1 MLDRVAS
8 VSVFKLIQLFVQDF
22 RLGTNSVDAAST
34 HLITAIWQPFSP
46 SVDSQPMY
54 QRIHLCR
61 CRSLSDAGGLLRGA
75 SGDVST
81 ARSPS
86 RRASVDAAADL
97 ARAAPPPRADVTGG
111 AAPPPADVSI
121 QGRAKGTAQASP
133 TAAAAGGGP
142 SLTKSRSR
150 RRSSFYWK
158 QNASFSART
167 ALPLHV
173 VPRSEPPGE
182 QLPSHESPVGVLS
195 RSVSFSPGSTSGLGR
210 TVSILVGD
218 LLTGDKY
225 GPGPG
230 SRTGSPLP
238 PVPKSALKRTTS
250 MPSGPLPLPRLDPSR
265 PQIDLGRTSPV
276 GEIGPADPLPNLAYT
291 ASNPVQN
298 PANLGTN
305 PANVAPDPAP
315 NPASPTPNPAPNP
328 AQNQWPNPGLSGPPV
343 KSQRSG
349 LSHAISRNLSR
360 GATKVQ
366 DFKHEYGGFM
376 RPYYFTIQVFF
387 YVSRRSLLA
396 NSETGVYFEHMTA
409 DREWNRALIEAHVC
423 SDYPS
428 DVRRRSLY
436 RRSLELKSL
445 SGGISP
451 RQNAACR
458 LCPTIRFTAIRKSHP
473 CLILDWFV

>member
-1 MLDRVAS
+1 MMMLGRVAS
-8 VSVFKLIQLFVQDF
+8 VSVFKLIELSVQDF

-34 HLITAIWQPFSP
+34 HLITTIWQPFSP

-54 QRIHLCR
+54 QRIHLSR
-61 CRSLSDAGGLLRGA
+61 CRSMSDAGGLLRGA

-81 ARSPS
+81 ARSSS
-86 RRASVDAAADL
+86 RRASVDAADL
-97 ARAAPPPRADVTGG
+97 ARAAPPPGADVTGG

-121 QGRAKGTAQASP
+121 QGRAEGTAQASP
-133 TAAAAGGGP
+133 TAVAAGGGP

-173 VPRSEPPGE
+173 VSRSEPPGE
-182 QLPSHESPVGVLS
+182 QLPSHDSPVGVLS

-210 TVSILVGD
+210 TVSIPVGD

-225 GPGPG
+225 SPG

-250 MPSGPLPLPRLDPSR
+250 LPSGPPRLPRLDPSR

-291 ASNPVQN
+291 ASNPVQT
-298 PANLGTN
+298 PANPGTN
-305 PANVAPDPAP
+305 PANPAP
-315 NPASPTPNPAPNP
+315 NPASPTPNVTTSPVPNP
-328 AQNQWPNPGLSGPPV
+328 AQTQGPKPGLSGPSV
-343 KSQRSG
+343 KTQRSG

-387 YVSRRSLLA
+387 YVSAGARLA
-396 NSETGVYFEHMTA
+396 MFESGVNFERKTA
-409 DREWNRALIEAHVC
+409 DRE
-423 SDYPS
+423 
-428 DVRRRSLY
+428 
-436 RRSLELKSL
+436 
-445 SGGISP
+445 
-451 RQNAACR
+451 
-458 LCPTIRFTAIRKSHP
+458 
-473 CLILDWFV
+473 